1 MLNNL
6 RRGKY
11 TIYFYQGANKI
22 LDDGKKSDFVFI
34 VSKFQ
39 SVIVIARSHRV
50 VKKYLPFYELLAQ
63 NIGL

>member
-6 RRGKY
+6 SRGKY
-11 TIYFYQGANKI
+11 TIYFYLGTNKI
-22 LDDGKKSDFVFI
+22 LDDGKKIDFVLI

-50 VKKYLPFYELLAQ
+50 VKKRAFL
-63 NIGL
+63 